1 MRTASCL
8 NVYVVVAKAKETPET
23 RSWIPEARHRNQ
35 DLESCFLWLW
45 LLGKERGSGGV
56 FLGSVFLF
64 DSHFGRA
71 GDPRLF
77 VPSSL
82 PSFRCLPSPL
92 ALTCHARAH
101 AIQPCASNSTKHS
114 TANAVS
120 VNLNIQCR
128 LFGGCKHAAASKR
141 PGRRRETG
149 ILRCFGRSVCG
160 AES

>member
-1 MRTASCL
+1 MYMLLSQ
-8 NVYVVVAKAKETPET
+8 KEKKPQKPEAGYRKLDT
-23 RSWIPEARHRNQ
+23 GIRIPESGSRK
-35 DLESCFLWLW
+35 LFLWLW

-92 ALTCHARAH
+92 ALTCHAQAH

-128 LFGGCKHAAASKR
+128 LFGGCKHAAASER

-149 ILRCFGRSVCG
+149 ILRCFERSVCG